1 MQTDPDPYPRNV
13 RRAFLAGAAG
23 MAAFLVML
31 FWLAGPADAMPVCG
45 KGKRITCVV
54 DGDTVWVD
62 REKFRLA
69 DIDAP
74 DPKGRCPAESRLAAL
89 ATARL
94 AALLDGPFTIARGD
108 PKDGRLFD
116 RHGRSLAVFSV
127 AGRSVAAALV
137 DEGLARPWA
146 GAKARWC

>member
-1 MQTDPDPYPRNV
+1 V
-13 RRAFLAGAAG
+13 
-23 MAAFLVML
+23 LVHRS
-31 FWLAGPADAMPVCG
+31 ASAMPVCA

-74 DPKGRCPAESRLAAL
+74 DPKGRCPAESSLAER

-94 AALLDGPFTIARGD
+94 ADLLTGEFTIERGD
-108 PKDGRLFD
+108 PADGRLLD
-116 RHGRSLAVFSV
+116 PHGRSLAVFSV
-127 AGRSVAAALV
+127 AGRSVGDQLV
-137 DEGLARPWA
+137 AEGLARPWR
-146 GAKARWC
+146 GKKAKWC